1 MALGK
6 LLVLIGLLLV
16 FGGLLLWW
24 GIPVG
29 RLPGDFV
36 IRRGPVTFYFP
47 LTTAVIASLLVTL
60 VLALFRR

>member
-6 LLVLIGLLLV
+6 LLIVIGLLIVLA
-16 FGGLLLWW
+16 GLLVWW

-36 IRRGPVTFYFP
+36 IRRGPITFYFP
-47 LTTAVIASLLVTL
+47 LTTAIIASLLLTL
-60 VLALFRR
+60 VLTLFRR